1 MAQPVHLILGIG
13 QSERTAAVPRDGL
26 AGFGLKPAG
35 VQPDVIIDT
44 FSQTKAGR
52 GMCDLSRS
60 VPGAPRCQ
68 LRLFQQ
74 HCIIAPAFMAKMVGK
89 SDAHDAAANNDN
101 ACGGWKFSGHG
112 KHLHMS
118 RIFCGQAKRTKVPSS
133 IMNGTNVSNSIL
145 ERLANELTELT
156 PEARKAATYVL
167 ENPRDVGVST
177 VREIAQAA
185 NVKPNTVVRMARQV
199 GFEGYEDFRE
209 PFRDAIRSGA
219 ADFPD
224 RARWL
229 QDISKSGDLGGLYAD
244 MVRDVMTNIEE
255 TFASI
260 STDDLK
266 TAAEAIW
273 SARRVFT
280 LGVGVNNSVARN
292 FTYLASTGMTEFHA
306 IPRPGSTPV
315 DDLAWA
321 DGNDILIAVT
331 CKPYRSEVVEAVAIA
346 KEQGMTIVALSDSP
360 ASPIIRM
367 ADHGFVVSVE
377 TPQFFP
383 SSVSIITLLETLL
396 SFVIA
401 VASDEIP
408 ERVETFHKRRHQL
421 GLYYSED
428 A

>member
-1 MAQPVHLILGIG
+1 MNRFSSRQ
-13 QSERTAAVPRDGL
+13 
-26 AGFGLKPAG
+26 
-35 VQPDVIIDT
+35 VI
-44 FSQTKAGR
+44 
-52 GMCDLSRS
+52 
-60 VPGAPRCQ
+60 
-68 LRLFQQ
+68 
-74 HCIIAPAFMAKMVGK
+74 
-89 SDAHDAAANNDN
+89 
-101 ACGGWKFSGHG
+101 
-112 KHLHMS
+112 
-118 RIFCGQAKRTKVPSS
+118 RTKVPSS
-133 IMNGTNVSNSIL
+133 IMNGTNVSNTIL
-145 ERLANELTELT
+145 ERLAGELSELT

-177 VREIAQAA
+177 VREIAMAA
-185 NVKPNTVVRMARQV
+185 HVKPNTVVRMARQI
-199 GFEGYEDFRE
+199 GFEGYEDFRA
-209 PFRDAIRSGA
+209 PFREAIRRGA

-244 MVRDVMTNIEE
+244 MVRDVMSNIEE
-255 TFASI
+255 TFAGI

-266 TAAEAIW
+266 SAADAIW
-273 SARRVFT
+273 TARRVFT

-321 DGNDILIAVT
+321 DEKDVLIAIT
-331 CKPYRSEVVEAVAIA
+331 CKPYRSEVVEAVNIA
-346 KEQGMTIVALSDSP
+346 REQGMTIVALSDSP
-360 ASPIIRM
+360 ASPIVRI
-367 ADHGFVVSVE
+367 ADHGFVVSVD

-383 SSVSIITLLETLL
+383 SSAGTIAVLETLL

-408 ERVETFHKRRHQL
+408 ERVATFHKRRHQL

-428 A
+428 K

>member
-1 MAQPVHLILGIG
+1 
-13 QSERTAAVPRDGL
+13 
-26 AGFGLKPAG
+26 
-35 VQPDVIIDT
+35 
-44 FSQTKAGR
+44 
-52 GMCDLSRS
+52 
-60 VPGAPRCQ
+60 
-68 LRLFQQ
+68 
-74 HCIIAPAFMAKMVGK
+74 
-89 SDAHDAAANNDN
+89 
-101 ACGGWKFSGHG
+101 
-112 KHLHMS
+112 
-118 RIFCGQAKRTKVPSS
+118 
-133 IMNGTNVSNSIL
+133 MNGTNVSNSIL
-145 ERLANELTELT
+145 ERLAGELSELT

-177 VREIAQAA
+177 VREIAEAA

-199 GFEGYEDFRE
+199 GFEGYEDFRA
-209 PFRDAIRSGA
+209 PFREAIRRGA

-229 QDISKSGDLGGLYAD
+229 QDIRKTGDLGGLYAD
-244 MVRDVMTNIEE
+244 MVHDVLQNIED
-255 TFASI
+255 TFAGI
-260 STDDLK
+260 SAQELN

-280 LGVGVNNSVARN
+280 LGVGVNHSVARN

-321 DGNDILIAVT
+321 DAQDVLIAVT
-331 CKPYRSEVVEAVAIA
+331 CKPFRLEVVEAVRIA
-346 KEQGMTIVALSDSP
+346 KEQGMTIVSISDSP
-360 ASPIIRM
+360 ASPIILE
-367 ADHGFVVSVE
+367 ADHSFVVSVE

-383 SSVSIITLLETLL
+383 SSVSIIALMETLL

-401 VASDEIP
+401 VASDEIV

-421 GLYYSED
+421 GLYHAGD